1 MNRLP
6 IEDILP
12 ELKAALSSR
21 VNAVLVAPPGSG
33 KTTRIPLAFMNEA
46 WLKGQ
51 RILMLEPRRLAARA
65 AARYM
70 AQLLGE
76 QVGETVGYRVRLDT
90 RIGPK
95 TRIEVITEGILT
107 RMLQTDQALE
117 GVGLIIF
124 DEFHERSLHADLGLA
139 LALESQAVLREDL
152 RLLVMSATLE
162 AKAVADILGDAPV
175 ICGSGQVFPV
185 TTHYLE
191 RRLDGRIEAG
201 VVQAIF
207 SALTGSE
214 GDILVFLP
222 GAGEIRRVHAG
233 LIEAGIAQYARVAL
247 LYGNLTAAAQD
258 IAILP
263 SPPGERKV
271 VLATS
276 IAETSLTVEGVRTV
290 IDSGLMRVPR
300 YSPRTGLTHLETL
313 RVSKAAADQRRGRA
327 GRLGPGICFRLWTK
341 LDDMYLEPETMPE
354 IMAADLA
361 SLALELAAW
370 GVTSLSQL
378 RWLDPPPEAAFG
390 NARDL
395 LGKLG
400 AVEANGVI
408 TAHGR
413 QMTQTGLHPRL
424 AHMVLKA
431 VEIGFAGL
439 ACELAA
445 ILSERDFFKGPDN
458 DLRLRVE
465 TIRKLKPGGSGLEWL
480 LPQGVDI
487 GSCRRIKAEGDRL
500 KQDFGIPLN
509 PQDDIED
516 CGLVLALAY
525 PDRIGQQRGIGRFLL
540 ENGRGVIMAESQPLA
555 YSPYIVAADLDG
567 QGSESRVFLAAPVG
581 FEQVR
586 RYLGQQIIEET
597 TVAWDAAAQAV
608 RTRRVERL
616 GALILK
622 ESFCAES
629 NQEDIYAAL
638 LAGIARE
645 GLSILPWTR
654 AASQLRQ
661 RLLFCRCWEE
671 DGWPDVS
678 DEALLGT
685 LASWLGPYVCALTS
699 RAELARLNLAAILE
713 GLLIWEQRQKLE
725 EYAPTHVV
733 VPSGQRIPIDYSK
746 PDSPVLAVKLQEMF
760 GLKETPCIAWG
771 KVRLTLHLLSPA
783 QRPVQVTRDLANFWD
798 TTYFEVKK
806 DLMGRYPKHYWPEDP
821 MNAIPTNRVRP
832 KTK

>member
-1 MNRLP
+1 MRLP

-12 ELKAALSSR
+12 ELKAALGSYAS
-21 VNAVLVAPPGSG
+21 AVLTAPPGSG
-33 KTTRIPLAFMNEA
+33 KTTRIPLAVMNEP

-70 AQLLGE
+70 SRLLGE

-90 RIGPK
+90 CVGPK

-107 RMLQTDQALE
+107 RMLQADQALE

-139 LALESQAVLREDL
+139 LALESQSVLREDL

-175 ICGSGQVFPV
+175 ICGSGQAFPV

-191 RRLDGRIEAG
+191 RRVDGRIEPA
-201 VVQAIF
+201 VVQAVF
-207 SALTGSE
+207 SALTGSV

-222 GAGEIRRVHAG
+222 GAGEIHRVHAG
-233 LIEAGIAQYARVAL
+233 LIAGGIEKYARVAL
-247 LYGNLTAAAQD
+247 LYGNLTAEAQD
-258 IAILP
+258 TAILP
-263 SPPGERKV
+263 SPAGERKV
-271 VLATS
+271 VLATA

-300 YSPRTGLTHLETL
+300 YLPRTGLTYLETL

-327 GRLGPGICFRLWTK
+327 GRLGPGVCFRLWTK
-341 LDDMYLEPETMPE
+341 PDNMYLEPETMPE
-354 IMAADLA
+354 IMVTDLA
-361 SLALELAAW
+361 ALALELAAW
-370 GVTSLSQL
+370 GVTGRCQL
-378 RWLDPPPEAAFG
+378 RWLDPPPEAALG
-390 NARDL
+390 NAREL

-400 AVEANGVI
+400 AVDASGVI

-413 QMTQTGLHPRL
+413 KMCRTGLHPRL
-424 AHMVLKA
+424 AHMILMA
-431 VEIGFAGL
+431 VETGLAGL

-445 ILSERDFFKGPDN
+445 ILSERDFLKGSDN

-465 TIRKLKPGGSGLEWL
+465 TMRKFKAGGIAPEWGLSK
-480 LPQGVDI
+480 GVDI
-487 GSCRRIKAEGDRL
+487 GSCRRIKTEGERL
-500 KQDFGIPLN
+500 RQDFSIPLN
-509 PQDDIED
+509 RMEDIES
-516 CGLVLALAY
+516 CGVVLAMAY
-525 PDRIGQQRGIGRFLL
+525 PDRIGQLRGSGRFLL

-555 YSPYIVAADLDG
+555 HSPYIVAADLDG
-567 QGSESRVFLAAPVG
+567 QGSESRVFLAAPIGV
-581 FEQVR
+581 EQIR
-586 RYLGQQIIEET
+586 SGLGQQIVVET
-597 TVAWDAAAQAV
+597 TVAWDWAAQAV

-622 ESFCAES
+622 ESFGAEAS
-629 NQEDIYAAL
+629 QDDIYAAL
-638 LAGIARE
+638 LDGITRA
-645 GLSILPWTR
+645 GLSILPWSR

-661 RLLFCRCWEE
+661 RLLFCCWCEE

-678 DEALLGT
+678 DEALLSA
-685 LASWLGPYVCALTS
+685 LADWLGPYIYGLTS
-699 RAELARLNLAAILE
+699 RTELARLNLAAILE
-713 GLLIWEQRQKLE
+713 GMLTWEQRQKLE

-746 PDSPVLAVKLQEMF
+746 PECPVLAVKLQEMF
-760 GLKETPCIAWG
+760 GLRETPCIARG
-771 KVRLTLHLLSPA
+771 KVRLTLQLLSPA
-783 QRPVQVTRDLANFWD
+783 QRPVQVTQDLANFWE